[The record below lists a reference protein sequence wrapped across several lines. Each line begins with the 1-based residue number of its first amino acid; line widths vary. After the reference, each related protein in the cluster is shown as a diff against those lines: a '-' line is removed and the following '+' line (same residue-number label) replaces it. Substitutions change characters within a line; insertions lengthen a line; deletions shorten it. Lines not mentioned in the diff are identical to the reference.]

1 VRNFPNNFL
10 WGAATAAYQ
19 VEGAAAEDG
28 RGLSIWDTFSH
39 TPGKTHNGDSGDV
52 ACDMYHRYPA
62 DIEIMRGLGI
72 KGYRLSISWSRL
84 FPNGDEVREERG
96 FAFYDNLINE
106 LLSQGITPYIT
117 LYHWDL
123 PQALEDEGGW
133 RSRETIDAFGKYA
146 AAVAK
151 HYGDRVK
158 HFAPINEPWCV
169 AWLGHGL
176 GVHAP
181 GITDRATAFKVAHHT
196 VLAHATAVNAM
207 RAVRSDL
214 KIGPVLNQ
222 ANYPADDPSDPVQA
236 RASAILDATQNRWW
250 MDAIFYGKYPEILV
264 EEFGSEFADAIL
276 PGDMELAQ
284 TPNDWLGI
292 NYYFDT
298 RVGASDSAKT
308 VEFDNSALLG
318 LTIDSTPIGELTD
331 MGWPIT
337 PEGLSG
343 MLVRWHKEFGGRL
356 PQIFITENGCA
367 YPEGPDANGKVNDL
381 RRISYLDKHLNAL
394 LDAIDA
400 GVNIGGYFQW
410 SLLDN
415 FEWSL
420 GYQKRF
426 GIVHVDYDTQ
436 KRTPKESAHWYSQV
450 ISTNGL

>member
-1 VRNFPNNFL
+1 MRNFPDNFL

-19 VEGAAAEDG
+19 VEGAATEDG
-28 RGLSIWDTFSH
+28 RGASIWDTFSH
-39 TPGKTHNGDSGDV
+39 TPGKTELGDTGDI
-52 ACDMYHRYPA
+52 ACDMYHRYPT
-62 DIEIMRGLGI
+62 DILMMQGLGL
-72 KGYRLSISWSRL
+72 KGFRLSISWSRL

-96 FAFYDNLINE
+96 FAFYDKLVNE
-106 LLSQGITPYIT
+106 LIASGITPYIT

-123 PQALEDEGGW
+123 PQALEDKGGW
-133 RSRETIDAFGKYA
+133 RNRDTVTAFGKYA

-151 HYGDRVK
+151 HFGDRVK

-181 GITDRATAFKVAHHT
+181 GISDRSTAFKVAHHT
-196 VLAHATAVNAM
+196 VIAHATAVNAM
-207 RAVRSDL
+207 RAVRDDL

-222 ANYPADDPSDPVQA
+222 ANYPADDLNNPALV
-236 RASAILDATQNRWW
+236 RASQILDAVQNRWW
-250 MDAIFYGKYPEILV
+250 MDAIFYGKYPQILV
-264 EEFGSEFADAIL
+264 DEFGDEFLDAIL

-284 TPNDWLGI
+284 TKNDWLGL

-298 RVGASDSAKT
+298 RVGASDEAKP
-308 VEFDNSALLG
+308 VRHDNSALLG
-318 LTIDSTPIGELTD
+318 LTIDSTPKGELTD

-337 PEGLSG
+337 PEGLTNL
-343 MLVRWHKEFGGRL
+343 LVRWNKEFKNRL

-367 YPEGPDANGKVNDL
+367 YPDGPDAHGVVNDE
-381 RRISYLDKHLNAL
+381 RRINYLSKH
-394 LDAIDA
+394 LDAILDA
-400 GVNIGGYFQW
+400 ITQGVDVGGYFQW

-426 GIVHVDYDTQ
+426 GIVYVDYGTQ
-436 KRTPKESAHWYSQV
+436 QRIPKESAHWYSAV
-450 ISTNGL
+450 INANGL